1 MTMDPG
7 FRALLDATNAVEM
20 PPLSTLPP
28 AMIREGYRA
37 QRVGV
42 DAGAP
47 TDLEVRDLE
56 VGGAEGPAPRRD
68 ERPVGGGVG
77 EPD

>member
-1 MTMDPG
+1 MTMDSG

-47 TDLEVRDLE
+47 TGPRPRERNWRVPGRPPNTP
-56 VGGAEGPAPRRD
+56 GA
-68 ERPVGGGVG
+68 
-77 EPD
+77 